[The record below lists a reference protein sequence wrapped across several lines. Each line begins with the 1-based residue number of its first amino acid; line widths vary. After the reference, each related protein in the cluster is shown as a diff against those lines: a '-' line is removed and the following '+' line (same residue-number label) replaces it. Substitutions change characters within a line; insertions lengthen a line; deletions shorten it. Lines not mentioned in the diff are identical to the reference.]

1 MADQASSGPQATMS
15 PLSVPIFRAVWI
27 SSIASNFGGLIQSVG
42 ASWLM
47 IALGA
52 SPQLI
57 ALVQASTTLPIM
69 LLSLVAGAIAD
80 NLDRRK
86 VMLSAQIFM
95 LLVSVVLSAFAW
107 AGWLSPWLLL
117 GFTFLIGCG
126 TALNG
131 PAWQASVGDMVPRAA
146 LPGAVAMNSMGF
158 NIARSVGPAIGGAI
172 VAAAGAA
179 AAFLAN
185 AVSYLGLIV
194 VLARWRPQPAEGRL
208 PPEPIATA
216 MMAGVRYVAMSPGL
230 RVVMLRSLVFG
241 LAASAVPALM
251 PLVARDLIRG
261 GPLTYGVLLGGFGLG
276 AIAGALGS
284 TPLRNRLS
292 PEGVVRA
299 AVLVLSA
306 GAAVAGLS
314 RALPITI
321 AGLLL
326 AGGGWVL
333 ALSTFNVSVQL
344 STPRWVVARAL
355 AIYQMAAF
363 GGMAAGSWLF
373 GIIAET
379 DGVAIALLAA
389 AALQLVSLLLG
400 FVLALPDLS
409 DLDLDLRDWTVPEPN
424 VPILPRSGPIVVT
437 IEYRIAGAD
446 LPRFLA
452 AMDERRR
459 IRRRDGA
466 RHWTLLRDL
475 MEPELWIERYHVA
488 TWLDYVRHNQRRTH
502 ADTEN
507 SRTLLALHQGNGGLI
522 VHRRIERQT
531 RPPAISRG
539 TIDPEIADPLTDPS
553 RSS

>member
-379 DGVAIALLAA
+379 DGVATALLAA

-507 SRTLLALHQGNGGLI
+507 SRTLLALHRGDGDLI